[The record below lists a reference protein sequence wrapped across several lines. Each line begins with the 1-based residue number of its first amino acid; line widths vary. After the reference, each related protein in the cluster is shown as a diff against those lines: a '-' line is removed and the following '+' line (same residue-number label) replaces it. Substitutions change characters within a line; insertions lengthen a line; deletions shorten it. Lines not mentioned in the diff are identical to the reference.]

1 MRCRVWEVRCAMRDV
16 RCEVQVW
23 TQVSERAWKAAI
35 QVARRGT
42 TRRTSPFA
50 PSRAA
55 IFLMQSNVPL
65 YALFPTPV
73 ESTWRLTRTTSSGCT
88 QSVAPQPA
96 VRAVPMRE
104 RVSMLFWVGG
114 LGRCCEKYPVSRAK
128 KAGMRGLEQ

>member
-1 MRCRVWEVRCAMRDV
+1 MCDAGVGCAMRV
-16 RCEVQVW
+16 CCVW
-23 TQVSERAWKAAI
+23 TQVSERAWEATI
-35 QVARRGT
+35 RVSRQGT

-104 RVSMLFWVGG
+104 RVSILFWVGG
-114 LGRCCEKYPVSRAK
+114 WALLGEYSVSRAW
-128 KAGMRGLEQ
+128 